1 MMGAKVTYSD
11 GPLEI
16 EGTDG
21 LFNSPEEEIDAGN
34 SGQVLRFI
42 GAIAALGE
50 GVTTLTGDE
59 SIQTNRP
66 VLPLLK
72 ALRKLGA
79 KAKSVEGND
88 CAPITIQGPAKA
100 GVVSMDGEDSQPV
113 SGILMLAAFLEG
125 TTELNVKKPG
135 EKPWI
140 DLTLSWFEK
149 MNIPFENDR
158 YRHYKI
164 KGKNSIKAFNY
175 TVPGDFSSAAFPAA
189 AAFATRSKVTLK
201 NIDMSDI
208 QGDKKFFEALEKM
221 GAKLEYDDSKKEMFV
236 DGTQPLTGKS

>member
-1 MMGAKVTYSD
+1 MGAKVTYSD

-113 SGILMLAAFLEG
+113 SGI
-125 TTELNVKKPG
+125 
-135 EKPWI
+135 
-140 DLTLSWFEK
+140 
-149 MNIPFENDR
+149 
-158 YRHYKI
+158 
-164 KGKNSIKAFNY
+164 
-175 TVPGDFSSAAFPAA
+175 
-189 AAFATRSKVTLK
+189 
-201 NIDMSDI
+201 
-208 QGDKKFFEALEKM
+208 
-221 GAKLEYDDSKKEMFV
+221 
-236 DGTQPLTGKS
+236 